1 MEEQDRV
8 AVMQQFG
15 RTYRA
20 FMSAFEAH
28 VGQPLPRWRIL
39 LALHEQ
45 AGESSQKRLV
55 ERLRVDPGALTRQ
68 LKTLEG
74 LGWIARSM
82 DPRDNRVTNVRLT
95 EAGQSATEASLPR
108 RNAFLHDTMAALP
121 DDALSALSGA
131 LKMLE
136 VRIGEVAATATL
148 RARGYGVRH
157 GGGRPGAPSGRPK
170 FSGIRTCLL
179 SGKAAT
185 NGAPP
190 YGKRAVSTRSEER
203 FDHFVTRYDGSTTST

>member
-28 VGQPLPRWRIL
+28 VGHPLPRWRIL

-82 DPRDNRVTNVRLT
+82 DTRDNRVTNVRLT

-108 RNAFLHDTMAALP
+108 RNAFLHDTMAGLP
-121 DDALSALSGA
+121 DEALGALSGA

-136 VRIGEVAATATL
+136 VRIGEVAAAANAANSTSAEVAQQAEATES
-148 RARGYGVRH
+148 RARANRE
-157 GGGRPGAPSGRPK
+157 S
-170 FSGIRTCLL
+170 
-179 SGKAAT
+179 
-185 NGAPP
+185 
-190 YGKRAVSTRSEER
+190 
-203 FDHFVTRYDGSTTST
+203 

>member
-20 FMSAFEAH
+20 FMSAFEVQ
-28 VGQPLPRWRIL
+28 VGHPLPRWRIM

-68 LKTLEG
+68 LKALEG

-82 DPRDNRVTNVRLT
+82 DTRDNRVTNVRLT
-95 EAGQSATEASLPR
+95 PAGRSATEASLPR
-108 RNAFLHDTMAALP
+108 RNAFLHDTMAGLP
-121 DDALSALSGA
+121 DDALHALSGA

-136 VRIGEVAATATL
+136 ARIGEVAATASAT
-148 RARGYGVRH
+148 
-157 GGGRPGAPSGRPK
+157 GAAAGE
-170 FSGIRTCLL
+170 RTAE
-179 SGKAAT
+179 AAGS
-185 NGAPP
+185 GAPP
-190 YGKRAVSTRSEER
+190 PL
-203 FDHFVTRYDGSTTST
+203 

>member
-28 VGQPLPRWRIL
+28 VGHPLPRWRIL

-74 LGWIARSM
+74 MGWIARSM
-82 DPRDNRVTNVRLT
+82 DTRDNRVTNVRLT
-95 EAGQSATEASLPR
+95 EAAGNIPKTACQQACPA
-108 RNAFLHDTMAALP
+108 
-121 DDALSALSGA
+121 GA
-131 LKMLE
+131 IVFGDE
-136 VRIGEVAATATL
+136 IG
-148 RARGYGVRH
+148 RAHV
-157 GGGRPGAPSGRPK
+157 
-170 FSGIRTCLL
+170 
-179 SGKAAT
+179 
-185 NGAPP
+185 
-190 YGKRAVSTRSEER
+190 
-203 FDHFVTRYDGSTTST
+203 

>member
-28 VGQPLPRWRIL
+28 VGHPLPRWRIL
-39 LALHEQ
+39 LALHDQ

-68 LKTLEG
+68 LKTLES

-82 DPRDNRVTNVRLT
+82 DTRDNRVTNVRLT

-108 RNAFLHDTMAALP
+108 RNAFLHNTIAVLP
-121 DDALSALSGA
+121 DEALSALSGA

-136 VRIGEVAATATL
+136 ARISEVAATAN
-148 RARGYGVRH
+148 AA
-157 GGGRPGAPSGRPK
+157 GAAGEV
-170 FSGIRTCLL
+170 
-179 SGKAAT
+179 AAQT
-185 NGAPP
+185 PETVGSEAPRQP
-190 YGKRAVSTRSEER
+190 
-203 FDHFVTRYDGSTTST
+203 

>member
-1 MEEQDRV
+1 LAEQIMEEQDRV

-28 VGQPLPRWRIL
+28 VGHPLPRWRIL

-82 DPRDNRVTNVRLT
+82 DTRDNRVTNVRLT

-108 RNAFLHDTMAALP
+108 RNAFLHDTMASLP
-121 DDALSALSGA
+121 DEALGALSGA

-136 VRIGEVAATATL
+136 VRIGEVAATAS
-148 RARGYGVRH
+148 AVGAGV
-157 GGGRPGAPSGRPK
+157 GQQAEAADSGAVR
-170 FSGIRTCLL
+170 
-179 SGKAAT
+179 
-185 NGAPP
+185 
-190 YGKRAVSTRSEER
+190 RS
-203 FDHFVTRYDGSTTST
+203 